1 MKIAGT
7 LTCASLLILP
17 PAVIHPAAAQ
27 SSATQQALTLHA
39 TGTFQG
45 GGEFSGT
52 VAINRFEARGGQVV
66 AVGFV
71 QGVLQRGGQ
80 ILGTAMTG
88 EVALPVAIGTAGAR
102 VAGGR
107 ATPSPQ
113 FRRVSL
119 ISSTPSGRAV
129 PAQET
134 TCPAVQIALGPHDV
148 DLLGI
153 RVSLAPVGLTLAGDS
168 AGPLGALVCEVL
180 ALVGNIAGLVGV
192 LNNILAL
199 LIALLG
205 GGL

>member
-1 MKIAGT
+1 
-7 LTCASLLILP
+7 
-17 PAVIHPAAAQ
+17 
-27 SSATQQALTLHA
+27 
-39 TGTFQG
+39 
-45 GGEFSGT
+45 
-52 VAINRFEARGGQVV
+52 
-66 AVGFV
+66 V

-88 EVALPVAIGTAGAR
+88 EVALPVSIGTAGVRA
-102 VAGGR
+102 VGGR
-107 ATPSPQ
+107 AEASPQ

-119 ISSTPSGRAV
+119 ISSTPNGRAI
-129 PAQET
+129 PAQEI
-134 TCPAVQIALGPHDV
+134 CPAVQIALGPHDV
-148 DLLGI
+148 DLLGV

-180 ALVGNIAGLVGV
+180 ALLGNVAGLVGV

>member
-1 MKIAGT
+1 LQSAPQARG
-7 LTCASLLILP
+7 S
-17 PAVIHPAAAQ
+17 PAA
-27 SSATQQALTLHA
+27 
-39 TGTFQG
+39 
-45 GGEFSGT
+45 
-52 VAINRFEARGGQVV
+52 
-66 AVGFV
+66 
-71 QGVLQRGGQ
+71 
-80 ILGTAMTG
+80 
-88 EVALPVAIGTAGAR
+88 
-102 VAGGR
+102 

-180 ALVGNIAGLVGV
+180 ALVGNVAGLVGV